1 MSIVD
6 ALSLMIGFGTFIV
19 TLIGVMVTIIKI
31 NHKK

>member
-1 MSIVD
+1 MIV
-6 ALSLMIGFGTFIV
+6 FGTFIV